1 MGFLHGRSSSMHGGP
16 IVGFQV
22 ENKYGA
28 LVTMRAIFGLMGGRV
43 VRFDNPDSTRMSNFD
58 IRSRAFYK
66 ALNTTGENSS
76 ASPKNLGH
84 LQ

>member
-1 MGFLHGRSSSMHGGP
+1 
-16 IVGFQV
+16 
-22 ENKYGA
+22 
-28 LVTMRAIFGLMGGRV
+28 MRAIFGLMGGRV